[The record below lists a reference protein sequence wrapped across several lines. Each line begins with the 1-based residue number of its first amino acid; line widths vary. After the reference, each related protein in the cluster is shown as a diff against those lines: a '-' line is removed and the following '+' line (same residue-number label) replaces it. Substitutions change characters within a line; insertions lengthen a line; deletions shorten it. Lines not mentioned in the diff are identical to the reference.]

1 MKMAIIGAAGGLGSA
16 IALTVGQTGLMEEI
30 KLIDIKKNV
39 VETHVMDLYQGL
51 FEGFTIRLLLM
62 AIP

>member
-1 MKMAIIGAAGGLGSA
+1 MAIIGAAGGLGSA

-39 VETHVMDLYQGL
+39 VETH
-51 FEGFTIRLLLM
+51 FRLLLYSTVIM
-62 AIP
+62 G

>member
-1 MKMAIIGAAGGLGSA
+1 MKMAIIGAAGGLDSA

-51 FEGFTIRLLLM
+51 FG
-62 AIP
+62 